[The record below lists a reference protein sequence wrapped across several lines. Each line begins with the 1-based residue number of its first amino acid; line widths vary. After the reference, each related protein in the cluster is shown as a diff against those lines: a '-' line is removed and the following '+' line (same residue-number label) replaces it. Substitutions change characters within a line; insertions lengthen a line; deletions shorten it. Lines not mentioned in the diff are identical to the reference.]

1 MSYVCALAGREAP
14 TEVIGDI
21 PEGDEDGR
29 QTDGFSDGDDGDDSE
44 DSVDNGGNAGVAV
57 ATRTGV
63 LVSECVESEMG
74 EDEKSEDGNDAGEP
88 TVLVGVDVAADSVL
102 GPRAVR

>member
-1 MSYVCALAGREAP
+1 M
-14 TEVIGDI
+14 
-21 PEGDEDGR
+21 
-29 QTDGFSDGDDGDDSE
+29 
-44 DSVDNGGNAGVAV
+44 AV